1 MVLSG
6 QSDAITFPPSDLWSN
21 EPPLE
26 SDRHLRQILLLLSS
40 LEWWWRDRP
49 DALEQRRNNFF
60 AAGNL
65 SIYYSTRQRKSED
78 FRGPD
83 FFVVLDTEYK
93 ERKSWMVWEE
103 DGKYPNL
110 ILEIL
115 SDTTAQI
122 DRGLKKQI
130 YQDIFRTPQYFWF
143 DPYSLEFVGFRLLKD
158 ARYYEEIT
166 LNEQR
171 WYWSQQLELYLGI
184 VEERLRF
191 FTPEGE
197 LVPAPKEAAIQEQQ
211 RAQAE
216 RQRAEQAE
224 SLAQTERQ
232 RAEQAEQKAEILRR
246 RLQELGID
254 PNELQ

>member
-6 QSDAITFPPSDLWSN
+6 QPEAIKFPPSNLWSD

-26 SDRHLRQILLLLSS
+26 SDRHLRQILLFLSS

-49 DALEQRRNNFF
+49 DALEGRRHNFF

-65 SIYYSTRQRKSED
+65 SIYYSTRQRKSSD

-93 ERKSWMVWEE
+93 ERKSWVVWEE

-110 ILEIL
+110 IVEIL

-130 YQDIFRTPQYFWF
+130 YQDIFRTPEYFWF
-143 DPYSLEFVGFRLLKD
+143 DPYSLEFKGFRLKD
-158 ARYYEEIT
+158 AQYYEEMVPT
-166 LNEQR
+166 DQG
-171 WYWSQQLELYLGI
+171 WCWSQQLELYLG
-184 VEERLRF
+184 VLEAQLRF
-191 FTPEGE
+191 FTLEGE
-197 LVPAPKEAAIQEQQ
+197 LVPAPKEAALLELQ
-211 RAQAE
+211 RAEAE
-216 RQRAEQAE
+216 RQRAE
-224 SLAQTERQ
+224 
-232 RAEQAEQKAEILRR
+232 RAEAQVERLRH
-246 RLQELGID
+246 RLQELGVD
-254 PNELQ
+254 PELR

>member
-130 YQDIFRTPQYFWF
+130 YQDIFRTPEYFWF
-143 DPYSLEFVGFRLLKD
+143 DPYSLEFVGFRLKD

-216 RQRAEQAE
+216 QQRAEQAE
-224 SLAQTERQ
+224 SLAQAERQ
-232 RAEQAEQKAEILRR
+232 RAEQAEQRAEILRR

>member
-1 MVLSG
+1 MLLNRNGIIS
-6 QSDAITFPPSDLWSN
+6 
-21 EPPLE
+21 
-26 SDRHLRQILLLLSS
+26 LRLA
-40 LEWWWRDRP
+40 RT
-49 DALEQRRNNFF
+49 
-60 AAGNL
+60 
-65 SIYYSTRQRKSED
+65 IYYSTRQRKSED

-93 ERKSWMVWEE
+93 ERKSWVVWNE

-130 YQDIFRTPQYFWF
+130 YQNIFRTPEYFWF
-143 DPYSLEFVGFRLLKD
+143 DPYSLEFVGFRLKD
-158 ARYYEEIT
+158 ARDYEQLT
-166 LNEQR
+166 LTEQG

-197 LVPAPKEAAIQEQQ
+197 LVPAPKEVAIQEQQ
-211 RAQAE
+211 RAEAE
-216 RQRAEQAE
+216 RQRAEAE
-224 SLAQTERQ
+224 QQ
-232 RAEQAEQKAEILRR
+232 RAEQAEALAETERQRADQAEAKAESLRR
-246 RLQELGID
+246 RLQEMGID

>member
-6 QSDAITFPPSDLWSN
+6 QSDPVTFPPGDLWSD

-26 SDRHLRQILLLLSS
+26 SDRHLKQILLLLSS
-40 LEWWWRDRP
+40 LEGWWRDRP
-49 DALEQRRNNFF
+49 DATQERRNNFF

-83 FFVVLDTEYK
+83 FFVVLNTEYK
-93 ERKSWMVWEE
+93 ERKSWVVWEE

-122 DRGLKKQI
+122 DKGLKKQI
-130 YQDIFRTPQYFWF
+130 YQDIFRTPEYLWF
-143 DPYSLEFVGFRLLKD
+143 DPYSLEFVGFRLKD
-158 ARYYEEIT
+158 ARYYEQINP
-166 LNEQR
+166 NEQG
-171 WYWSQQLELYLGI
+171 WLWSQQLELYLGI

-191 FTPEGE
+191 FTPAGE

-211 RAQAE
+211 RAEAE

-224 SLAQTERQ
+224 AIAER
-232 RAEQAEQKAEILRR
+232 LRR
-246 RLQELGID
+246 RLEEMGVD
-254 PNELQ
+254 PRELQ

>member
-40 LEWWWRDRP
+40 LECWWRDRP
-49 DALEQRRNNFF
+49 DALEQRWNNFF

-65 SIYYSTRQRKSED
+65 SIYYSNRQRKSED

-130 YQDIFRTPQYFWF
+130 YQDIFRTPEYFWF
-143 DPYSLEFVGFRLLKD
+143 DLYSLEFVGFRLKD

-166 LNEQR
+166 LNDQR

-211 RAQAE
+211 RAEQAESLAQAE

-224 SLAQTERQ
+224 Q
-232 RAEQAEQKAEILRR
+232 RVEILRR

>member
-40 LEWWWRDRP
+40 LEWWRDRP

-130 YQDIFRTPQYFWF
+130 YQDIFRTPEYFWF
-143 DPYSLEFVGFRLLKD
+143 DPYSLEFVGFRLKD

-166 LNEQR
+166 PNEQR

-211 RAQAE
+211 RA
-216 RQRAEQAE
+216 EQAE
-224 SLAQTERQ
+224 SLAQAERQ
-232 RAEQAEQKAEILRR
+232 RAEQAEQKAEILRCK
-246 RLQELGID
+246 LQELGID

>member
-6 QSDAITFPPSDLWSN
+6 PEAIRFPPSDLWSD

-26 SDRHLRQILLLLSS
+26 SDRHLRQILLFLSS

-49 DALEQRRNNFF
+49 DAPGGRRYNFF

-65 SIYYSTRQRKSED
+65 SIYYSTRQHKSSE

-93 ERKSWMVWEE
+93 ERKSWVVWEE

-110 ILEIL
+110 IVEIL

-130 YQDIFRTPQYFWF
+130 YQDIFRTPEYFWF
-143 DPYSLEFVGFRLLKD
+143 DPYSLEFKGFRLKD
-158 ARYYEEIT
+158 AQYYEEMVP
-166 LNEQR
+166 NDQG
-171 WYWSQQLELYLGI
+171 WCWSQQLELYLGI
-184 VEERLRF
+184 LEAQLRF
-191 FTPEGE
+191 FTLEGE
-197 LVPAPKEAAIQEQQ
+197 LVPAPKEAALLEL
-211 RAQAE
+211 
-216 RQRAEQAE
+216 QRAE
-224 SLAQTERQ
+224 
-232 RAEQAEQKAEILRR
+232 RAEAQVERLRH
-246 RLQELGID
+246 RLQELGVD
-254 PNELQ
+254 PEGLR

>member
-6 QSDAITFPPSDLWSN
+6 QSDAITFPPSDLWSD

-115 SDTTAQI
+115 SDTTTQNWS
-122 DRGLKKQI
+122 RFEKTNLSR
-130 YQDIFRTPQYFWF
+130 YFPNTRIFLVWPLQ
-143 DPYSLEFVGFRLLKD
+143 
-158 ARYYEEIT
+158 
-166 LNEQR
+166 
-171 WYWSQQLELYLGI
+171 LGI
-184 VEERLRF
+184 CRF
-191 FTPEGE
+191 P
-197 LVPAPKEAAIQEQQ
+197 P
-211 RAQAE
+211 
-216 RQRAEQAE
+216 
-224 SLAQTERQ
+224 
-232 RAEQAEQKAEILRR
+232 
-246 RLQELGID
+246 
-254 PNELQ
+254 

>member
-78 FRGPD
+78 FRGSD

-115 SDTTAQI
+115 SYTTAQI
-122 DRGLKKQI
+122 ARGLKKQI
-130 YQDIFRTPQYFWF
+130 YQEIFRTPDYFWF
-143 DPYSLEFVGFRLLKD
+143 EPDTLELAGFSLVSGQYQPLEPNPQGLL
-158 ARYYEEIT
+158 
-166 LNEQR
+166 
-171 WYWSQQLELYLGI
+171 WSQQLGLYLGI
-184 VEERLRF
+184 YQEKLRF
-191 FTPEGE
+191 FTSDGQLVATPEE
-197 LVPAPKEAAIQEQQ
+197 D
-211 RAQAE
+211 
-216 RQRAEQAE
+216 
-224 SLAQTERQ
+224 
-232 RAEQAEQKAEILRR
+232 AEIQTQRVQALTAK
-246 RLQELGID
+246 LQELSVNPDEI
-254 PNELQ
+254 